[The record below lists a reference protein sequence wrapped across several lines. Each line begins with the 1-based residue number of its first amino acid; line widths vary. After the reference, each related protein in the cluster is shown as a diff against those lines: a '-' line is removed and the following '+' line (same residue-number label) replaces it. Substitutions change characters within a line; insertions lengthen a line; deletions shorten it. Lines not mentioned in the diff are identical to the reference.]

1 MLLTGFDA
9 PRLKK
14 LYMGRIVRDH
24 NLLQAL
30 TRVNRPY
37 KNFKYGYIVDF
48 ADIRKEFD
56 ETNAAYFAELK
67 EELGD
72 EIANYSNLFLSREE
86 IEESILKIKND
97 LFVYDLKNAEIF
109 SRQISSIEDK
119 KIMREIVA
127 SLDLARNMYNLIRL
141 MDYSDLLQVL
151 DFNKINHLFNEAV
164 NHLSLL
170 NLRDK
175 VENAEETK
183 MLLNSALED
192 VLFMFR
198 KESEEELRIGEMK
211 ARVKQIRET
220 LQRNIDEKDP
230 EYLAL
235 IDELRRLLGKGNIV
249 EGASIDIE
257 AGILDLEE
265 LLKKA
270 TELNRKNSLL
280 ADKYSGDTKYVR
292 IHKILASQQNQLA
305 DAQIFE
311 FLDEIR
317 TELNETILS
326 NINILGNR
334 GFFEAT
340 VDRAIALSLQNT
352 NSLEQLFNSNLLLAL
367 ISNEY
372 FNEYEGAVA

>member
-1 MLLTGFDA
+1 MEFKKFGF
-9 PRLKK
+9 
-14 LYMGRIVRDH
+14 
-24 NLLQAL
+24 
-30 TRVNRPY
+30 
-37 KNFKYGYIVDF
+37 
-48 ADIRKEFD
+48 
-56 ETNAAYFAELK
+56 
-67 EELGD
+67 LG
-72 EIANYSNLFLSREE
+72 
-86 IEESILKIKND
+86 
-97 LFVYDLKNAEIF
+97 
-109 SRQISSIEDK
+109 
-119 KIMREIVA
+119 
-127 SLDLARNMYNLIRL
+127 
-141 MDYSDLLQVL
+141 
-151 DFNKINHLFNEAV
+151 
-164 NHLSLL
+164 
-170 NLRDK
+170 
-175 VENAEETK
+175 
-183 MLLNSALED
+183 
-192 VLFMFR
+192 R

-334 GFFEAT
+334 GFLEAT

>member
-1 MLLTGFDA
+1 
-9 PRLKK
+9 
-14 LYMGRIVRDH
+14 
-24 NLLQAL
+24 
-30 TRVNRPY
+30 
-37 KNFKYGYIVDF
+37 
-48 ADIRKEFD
+48 
-56 ETNAAYFAELK
+56 
-67 EELGD
+67 
-72 EIANYSNLFLSREE
+72 
-86 IEESILKIKND
+86 
-97 LFVYDLKNAEIF
+97 
-109 SRQISSIEDK
+109 
-119 KIMREIVA
+119 
-127 SLDLARNMYNLIRL
+127 
-141 MDYSDLLQVL
+141 
-151 DFNKINHLFNEAV
+151 
-164 NHLSLL
+164 
-170 NLRDK
+170 
-175 VENAEETK
+175 
-183 MLLNSALED
+183 
-192 VLFMFR
+192 MFYLC
-198 KESEEELRIGEMK
+198 EEELRIGEMK